1 MWLLLSADRQTQRQ
15 TDHATT
21 VTVGRILCYAKRCGL
36 TLETRFCRFVR
47 SFLLHWR
54 KQFVLSHLGS
64 QHDATRISCWAPTP
78 AAIAEHSAANPPA
91 AVAAVDRQER
101 RTDARSLHRPCSAQ
115 CAVSYSM
122 ITCLFMYVGLFV
134 HSAAVFNVSK
144 NVFHVFKM
152 FYRPTDCAVVFY
164 EWHCIIHW
172 LIVLYWS
179 IQL

>member
-1 MWLLLSADRQTQRQ
+1 MQIIGSTKQAEACSAEPGPTKMGHHKRTKKIS
-15 TDHATT
+15 DHATT

-91 AVAAVDRQER
+91 AVAAVDRRER
-101 RTDARSLHRPCSAQ
+101 RTDGRTPDRYIDPARHSVRLATLWSH
-115 CAVSYSM
+115 V
-122 ITCLFMYVGLFV
+122 CLC
-134 HSAAVFNVSK
+134 
-144 NVFHVFKM
+144 
-152 FYRPTDCAVVFY
+152 T
-164 EWHCIIHW
+164 
-172 LIVLYWS
+172 
-179 IQL
+179 